1 MTSLAPNAVYHVA
14 LSRGHLKRHGAGLLV
29 REVPHAVVPRL
40 HLVEQSQAGRLGV
53 QVPLQGPQVLLV

>member
-1 MTSLAPNAVYHVA
+1 MYHVA

-29 REVPHAVVPRL
+29 REVPHAVVPGL
-40 HLVEQSQAGRLGV
+40 HLVEQPQAGRLGV